1 MSSLILC
8 NTVKASNPYNF
19 RLTDTNI
26 YTIEELCYYI
36 YNNIY
41 IITEEIFDEEWG
53 IRQSFTLLCEC
64 GGEIAVLSDITSI
77 RERAEEIFRLFVKNT
92 VTPTSAF
99 YVIEEMI

>member
-1 MSSLILC
+1 MTNENDIYESEIVLSESLPESDSLPALSYALI
-8 NTVKASNPYNF
+8 KK
-19 RLTDTNI
+19 
-26 YTIEELCYYI
+26 
-36 YNNIY
+36 
-41 IITEEIFDEEWG
+41 EIVDEEWG

>member
-1 MSSLILC
+1 MTNENDIYESEIVLSESLPE
-8 NTVKASNPYNF
+8 S
-19 RLTDTNI
+19 DTLPALSYALI
-26 YTIEELCYYI
+26 KK
-36 YNNIY
+36 
-41 IITEEIFDEEWG
+41 EIFDEEWG

>member
-1 MSSLILC
+1 MTNENDIYESEIVLSESL
-8 NTVKASNPYNF
+8 SES
-19 RLTDTNI
+19 DTLPALSYALI
-26 YTIEELCYYI
+26 KK
-36 YNNIY
+36 
-41 IITEEIFDEEWG
+41 EIFDEELG

>member
-1 MSSLILC
+1 MLSESLPESNILPALSYALI
-8 NTVKASNPYNF
+8 KK
-19 RLTDTNI
+19 
-26 YTIEELCYYI
+26 
-36 YNNIY
+36 
-41 IITEEIFDEEWG
+41 EIFDEEWG

>member
-1 MSSLILC
+1 MTNENDIYESEILLSESLPE
-8 NTVKASNPYNF
+8 S
-19 RLTDTNI
+19 DTLPALSYALI
-26 YTIEELCYYI
+26 KK
-36 YNNIY
+36 
-41 IITEEIFDEEWG
+41 EIFDEEWG